1 MRSFKSTQRGVRG
14 VSKSFKALKAAWAS
28 IGIGLIIIALEELV
42 ANWDA
47 IAEALGF
54 VDAEAERNA
63 KLVAEQDKAVR
74 DLNTSTRGYVQIL
87 EDTTASEEARAE
99 ALNQLNREFNG
110 IIDLEA
116 DQATQLK
123 QANEALAVKEKLERA
138 RIKQSQTLTT
148 LREAEVAAEADYNT
162 VVSEYKGFWES
173 GRQAQERLQKESI
186 EANEANERATKELAE
201 AQAEYNA
208 LVGEAKDLEKER
220 SDAQKE
226 AERLR
231 KEAIA
236 LAKRQA
242 EQRKKILA
250 DLAIYEEELALQGE
264 ENAEKLE
271 VLRAKRRQKAELQQA
286 KDAQLSA
293 EGIERLEQKHQEE
306 LDAIAKQYSDERAE
320 QEKADAERLDQAE
333 MTQRER
339 QVAAV
344 ESRYDELIK
353 LAEKYSRDTTKL
365 EAQRQ
370 AELDKIR
377 GGGADKE
384 IKELTALY
392 ELERELQLLSMD
404 DRTARYERQR
414 DDAKALSEDRITVAK
429 AGYEKEREQLIA
441 QGLDTTELEN
451 QHALLLTDIRQRLA
465 DDLVSIDKAEADS
478 FTASR
483 REMIQS
489 AFDFADSVGGV
500 LQEMQAFRDAETE
513 AAIIEA
519 KIRGASDEEI
529 AQIEAEAAERERRYA
544 VGQVLLQQGMAIAN
558 AIAGATAAAAATGP
572 GAPFTIGAY
581 IATMVGA
588 VVAGFAQVKSIMNEA
603 EAANIPTP
611 SEQGGGAER
620 ATTQTLDPN
629 LATDFANPFTG
640 EDGGTDPLQAYV
652 VLSDIQGQQ
661 ADYERIT
668 QNASL

>member
-1 MRSFKSTQRGVRG
+1 M
-14 VSKSFKALKAAWAS
+14 
-28 IGIGLIIIALEELV
+28 
-42 ANWDA
+42 
-47 IAEALGF
+47 
-54 VDAEAERNA
+54 
-63 KLVAEQDKAVR
+63 
-74 DLNTSTRGYVQIL
+74 NTSTRGYVQIL
-87 EDTTASEEARAE
+87 EDTTSSEEARAE
-99 ALNQLNREFNG
+99 ALNELNREFNG

-123 QANEALAVKEKLERA
+123 QANEALAVKGEVGAGTYQTKPNAYNLA
-138 RIKQSQTLTT
+138 RSRSCCGGRLQL
-148 LREAEVAAEADYNT
+148 

-173 GRQAQERLQKESI
+173 GRQAQERLQKESLD
-186 EANEANERATKELAE
+186 ANEANEKATKELAE

-208 LVGEAKDLEKER
+208 LVGEAKDLAKER
-220 SDAQKE
+220 NDAEKE

-293 EGIERLEQKHQEE
+293 EGMERLERKHQEE
-306 LDAIAKQYSDERAE
+306 LDAIAKQYADERAE
-320 QEKADAERLDQAE
+320 QQKADEERLDQAE
-333 MTQRER
+333 MSQRDR
-339 QVAAV
+339 QINAV
-344 ESRYDELIK
+344 ESRYDELIE
-353 LAEKYSRDTTKL
+353 LAEKYGRDTTKL

-404 DRTARYERQR
+404 DRTAKFERER
-414 DDAKALSEDRITVAK
+414 DDANALSQDRIKIAE
-429 AGYEKEREQLIA
+429 AGFQKEKEQLIA

-465 DDLVSIDKAEADS
+465 DDLVAIDKAESDS
-478 FTASR
+478 FRDSR
-483 REMIQS
+483 RAMIES

-500 LQEMQAFRDAETE
+500 LQEMQALRDAETE
-513 AAIIEA
+513 AAVIEA

-544 VGQVLLQQGMAIAN
+544 
-558 AIAGATAAAAATGP
+558 
-572 GAPFTIGAY
+572 
-581 IATMVGA
+581 
-588 VVAGFAQVKSIMNEA
+588 
-603 EAANIPTP
+603 
-611 SEQGGGAER
+611 
-620 ATTQTLDPN
+620 TTKCCCNKVWRLPM
-629 LATDFANPFTG
+629 
-640 EDGGTDPLQAYV
+640 PLQV
-652 VLSDIQGQQ
+652 PRLPRPQQ
-661 ADYERIT
+661 DRVPRLPLVPT
-668 QNASL
+668 LPQWLVP